1 MLMTKRELRKL
12 AKRIAD
18 LEKVIQANENQEKVT
33 KAQRKIY
40 NLSSKINDPE
50 DMFLLDELIQ
60 QELES

>member
-18 LEKVIQANENQEKVT
+18 LERVIQANKNQEKVT

-40 NLSSKINDPE
+40 NLSSKISDTE

>member
-33 KAQRKIY
+33 KAQKKIY
-40 NLSSKINDPE
+40 NLSSKISDPE